1 MQKDKTNTA
10 RASSK
15 LTSEIIQQQAAFNNV
30 RVRHP
35 ALNEALESLLPLLT
49 PHSQTNVV
57 IVTGATGVGK
67 STLTGNLLS
76 ALVSDFTV
84 MADEDQSAV
93 PLVYVEAKDNGVA
106 SPGFKDL
113 YKDILVQLQEPGL
126 DSKKLIVE
134 DGGHLRARPNTKDTT
149 AALRRVLENALQLR
163 KTKVLVIDE
172 AAHLLKL
179 GKGISP
185 MDALKSLANTT
196 GTKLVLVGSF
206 DLLKLVTS
214 HGQIARRTAIINF
227 DRYHQ
232 DRPEDRASLKS
243 VLSQLMRKWPCAE
256 VPNFVAISDQL
267 MEVSLG
273 CIGLLKSLLLDASA
287 AQLRNNGAWK
297 SEFLLNAVKSSLL
310 HKVIREEIEAG
321 ELLVRDAVLGNTIWN
336 SSQIA
341 AIEARMAA

>member
-1 MQKDKTNTA
+1 MHTDKTATT

-15 LTSEIIQQQAAFNNV
+15 LTPEIIEQQAAFNNV

-35 ALNEALESLLPLLT
+35 ALNTALESLMPLLT

-67 STLTGNLLS
+67 STLTRNLLS

-84 MADEDQSAV
+84 MAEEDQSAI

-106 SPGFKDL
+106 SPGFKEL
-113 YKDILVQLQEPGL
+113 YKDILEELQEPGL
-126 DSKKLIVE
+126 DRKKLIVE
-134 DGGHLRARPNTKDTT
+134 DSGYLKARPNSKEST
-149 AALRRVLENALQLR
+149 ATLRRVLENALRFR

-227 DRYHQ
+227 ERYHQ
-232 DRPEDRASLKS
+232 DRAEDRASLKG
-243 VLSQLMRKWPCAE
+243 VLSQLMRKWPCAD
-256 VPNFVAISDQL
+256 VPNFVAVSDHL

-287 AQLRNNGAWK
+287 AQLRNGGVWK

-336 SSQIA
+336 PSQIA
-341 AIEARMAA
+341 AIEAKMST

>member
-1 MQKDKTNTA
+1 MQKDKTTTA

-15 LTSEIIQQQAAFNNV
+15 LTSEIILQQEVFNNV

-35 ALNEALESLLPLLT
+35 ALNSALESLLPLLT

-84 MADEDQSAV
+84 MAEEDPSAI

-113 YKDILVQLQEPGL
+113 YKDVLDELQEPGL
-126 DSKKLIVE
+126 ESKKLIVE
-134 DGGHLRARPNTKDTT
+134 DGGYLRARPNTKETT
-149 AALRRVLENALQLR
+149 AALRRVLENALRLR

-196 GTKLVLVGSF
+196 GAKLVLVGSF
-206 DLLKLVTS
+206 DLLQLVTS

-232 DRPEDRASLKS
+232 DSAEDRASLKS

-256 VPNFVAISDQL
+256 VPNFVAVSDHL
-267 MEVSLG
+267 MEASLG

-287 AQLRNNGAWK
+287 AQLRNNGVWK

-321 ELLVRDAVLGNTIWN
+321 ERHVRDAVLGNTIWN